1 MEKLP
6 MQQDTQSGHLID
18 VPWAIPLD
26 IETRPEAVR
35 DGSTN
40 SLEARAAILR

>member
-1 MEKLP
+1 
-6 MQQDTQSGHLID
+6 MQQDTQRGHLNRRAA
-18 VPWAIPLD
+18 AIPLD

-40 SLEARAAILR
+40 CLEARADISR